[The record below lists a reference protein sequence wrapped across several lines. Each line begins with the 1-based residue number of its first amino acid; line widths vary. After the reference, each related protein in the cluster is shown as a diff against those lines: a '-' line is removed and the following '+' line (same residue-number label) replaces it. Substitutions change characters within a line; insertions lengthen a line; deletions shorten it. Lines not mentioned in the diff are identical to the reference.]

1 MSKILTSPPKT
12 SLQISLPSKGC
23 NKGTLQGLE
32 FMARELAQ
40 FLDLPR
46 IRIDYE
52 DQLKPSMGD
61 AYYLPLHTLKL
72 EQAQQLGIE
81 QPSQLYGGVV
91 PYDFL
96 ALKTVAHPLPQDD
109 MDRPQGWNNELGL
122 ALRHTVLPGY
132 SVFSRNDAL
141 RTMSLLDEA
150 GQTGIRAKLASGNA
164 GKGQKVIYSR
174 QELEELLNLPQWQSE
189 LEHGLVLEENLLDGE
204 TFSIGQTQVG
214 EHLFSYI
221 GQQRQTSNCQ
231 QESVYGGTSL
241 LMVRGGFLQLLKL
254 SGMKRIAHLVEMTM
268 SYEKNISQ
276 AFPQLYASR
285 RNYDL
290 IVGKNA
296 RGHYKAGVLEH
307 SWRFGGAS
315 IAEILAIRNLQLHPE
330 LQHTHAWTRERYL
343 DDASSIENSP
353 HLYSLDQEGEAYLAR
368 FGGPL
373 PS

>member
-1 MSKILTSPPKT
+1 MSKILTSAPKT

-23 NKGTLQGLE
+23 NKGALQSLE

-46 IRIDYE
+46 VHIDYE
-52 DQLKPSMGD
+52 DQLKPSSGNT
-61 AYYLPLHTLKL
+61 YYLPLQTLSL
-72 EQAQQLGIE
+72 EQARQLGIE
-81 QPSQLYGGVV
+81 QASQLYGGVV

-96 ALKTVAHPLPQDD
+96 AHKTVAHPLPQDD
-109 MDRPQGWNNELGL
+109 MDRPQGWNNDLGL

-150 GQTGIRAKLASGNA
+150 GQTGIRAKLASANA

-174 QELEELLNLPQWQSE
+174 QELEELLNLPPWQSQ
-189 LEHGLVLEENLLDGE
+189 LEQGLVLEENLLDGE

-221 GQQRQTSNCQ
+221 GQQHQTTNLQ
-231 QESVYGGTSL
+231 HESVYGGSSL
-241 LMVRGGFLQLLKL
+241 LLVRGGFQQLLQL
-254 SGMKRIAHLVEMTM
+254 SGMKRIEHLLELTI
-268 SYEKNISQ
+268 SYEKSIRQ
-276 AFPQLYASR
+276 AFPELYASR

-296 RGHYKAGVLEH
+296 RGHYKAAVLEH

-315 IAEILAIRNLQLHPE
+315 IAEILAIRTLQRHPE

-343 DDASSIENSP
+343 DDASLVKNSP
-353 HLYSLDQEGEAYLAR
+353 HLYSLDQEDEAYLAR

>member
-1 MSKILTSPPKT
+1 MSKIFTSPPKT

-23 NKGTLQGLE
+23 EKGTLQGLE

-46 IRIDYE
+46 VHIDYE
-52 DQLKPSMGD
+52 DQLKPSAVD
-61 AYYLPLHTLKL
+61 AYYLPLHTLSL
-72 EQAQQLGIE
+72 DQARQLGIDKA
-81 QPSQLYGGVV
+81 SQLYGGVV

-96 ALKTVAHPLPQDD
+96 AHKAVAHPLLQDD
-109 MDRPQGWNNELGL
+109 MDRPPGWSNELGL
-122 ALRHTVLPGY
+122 SLRHTVLPGY
-132 SVFSRNDAL
+132 SVFSKDDAL

-150 GQTGIRAKLASGNA
+150 GQTGIRAKLATGNA

-174 QELEELLNLPQWQSE
+174 QELEELLNLPSWQSQ
-189 LEHGLVLEENLLDGE
+189 LEHGLVLEENLLNGE

-221 GQQRQTSNCQ
+221 GQQHQTTNLQ

-241 LMVRGGFLQLLKL
+241 LLVRGGFQQLLRL
-254 SGMKRIAHLVEMTM
+254 SGMKRIEHLLEMTM
-268 SYEKNISQ
+268 SYENNISQ

-285 RNYDL
+285 RNYDV

-296 RGHYKAGVLEH
+296 RGHYKTGVLEH

-315 IAEILAIRNLQLHPE
+315 IAEILAIRTLQLHPE

-343 DDASSIENSP
+343 NDVSSVENSP
-353 HLYSLDQEGEAYLAR
+353 HLYSLDQENKAYLAR

>member
-1 MSKILTSPPKT
+1 MSKILTSTPKT

-23 NKGTLQGLE
+23 NKGALQSLE

-46 IRIDYE
+46 VHIDYE
-52 DQLKPSMGD
+52 DQLKPSSGNT
-61 AYYLPLHTLKL
+61 YYLPLQTLSL
-72 EQAQQLGIE
+72 EQARQLGIE
-81 QPSQLYGGVV
+81 QASQLYGGVV

-96 ALKTVAHPLPQDD
+96 AHKTVAHPLPQDD
-109 MDRPQGWNNELGL
+109 MDRPEGWNNELGL

-150 GQTGIRAKLASGNA
+150 GQTGIRAKLASANA

-174 QELEELLNLPQWQSE
+174 QELEELLNLPPWQSQ
-189 LEHGLVLEENLLDGE
+189 LEQGLVLEENLLDGE

-221 GQQRQTSNCQ
+221 GQQHQTTNLQ
-231 QESVYGGTSL
+231 HESVYGGSSL
-241 LMVRGGFLQLLKL
+241 LLVRGGFQQLLQL
-254 SGMKRIAHLVEMTM
+254 SGMKRIEHLLELTI
-268 SYEKNISQ
+268 SYEKNIMQ
-276 AFPQLYASR
+276 AFPELYASR

-296 RGHYKAGVLEH
+296 RGHYKAAVLEH

-315 IAEILAIRNLQLHPE
+315 IAEILAIRTLQRHPE

-343 DDASSIENSP
+343 DDASLVKNSP
-353 HLYSLDQEGEAYLAR
+353 HLYSLDQEDEAYLAR